1 MLSRRARA
9 QVVGDYCRLMRQTAR
24 GSYNDRLLA
33 SRAELRLYG
42 ECQLIFKELKHAVV
56 ATQPSFADP
65 AFNTSLTSEML
76 AFRGRELPGFTN
88 SQVFHGF
95 MAQNVESWRPAVD
108 ACRNRYIQAAHTV
121 SRALID
127 TLAPA
132 YPALCNAIRNITV
145 ARIEALADAVVSKL
159 DDVFTKE
166 ADPYTTNES
175 MVELIDQIRA
185 RNFEIALNSS
195 LGAAGQRGSL
205 DEIKAHT
212 KASLGD
218 WYIKT
223 HGVNTTSKVED
234 MCTILQA
241 YWSVATKR
249 LVDNVRAT
257 HETHAAARARERGTS
272 APEAWPSSRAPFALL
287 RCA

>member
-1 MLSRRARA
+1 M
-9 QVVGDYCRLMRQTAR
+9 
-24 GSYNDRLLA
+24 
-33 SRAELRLYG
+33 
-42 ECQLIFKELKHAVV
+42 
-56 ATQPSFADP
+56 
-65 AFNTSLTSEML
+65 
-76 AFRGRELPGFTN
+76 
-88 SQVFHGF
+88 
-95 MAQNVESWRPAVD
+95 
-108 ACRNRYIQAAHTV
+108 
-121 SRALID
+121 
-127 TLAPA
+127 
-132 YPALCNAIRNITV
+132 
-145 ARIEALADAVVSKL
+145 
-159 DDVFTKE
+159 FTKE

-249 LVDNVRAT
+249 LVDNVRAI